1 VEDDPLAEWVV
12 SMATEIVPLE
22 VVCPPVAITELRRLD
37 RMVECLREAGALGTQ
52 QALHYAFGLHLNP
65 ELPGLD
71 ALTISRYLK
80 AYALAQDWL
89 LVAHRVDL
97 ARRITPYIDVY
108 PRAYL
113 RRVLSYDDDVMLDT
127 LVEDYLHHNPSRNR
141 ALDMLPLFKQLRPAL
156 IEARVDD
163 ERVKARPTF
172 HYRLPN
178 CEIERADW
186 YLDSSWNIW
195 CVVEQLADDPDLLQ
209 ELAGQW
215 MEYEG
220 KIINFGR
227 PTWHATLHKLHRDLL
242 SA

>member
-1 VEDDPLAEWVV
+1 
-12 SMATEIVPLE
+12 
-22 VVCPPVAITELRRLD
+22 
-37 RMVECLREAGALGTQ
+37 
-52 QALHYAFGLHLNP
+52 
-65 ELPGLD
+65 
-71 ALTISRYLK
+71 
-80 AYALAQDWL
+80 
-89 LVAHRVDL
+89 
-97 ARRITPYIDVY
+97 
-108 PRAYL
+108 
-113 RRVLSYDDDVMLDT
+113 
-127 LVEDYLHHNPSRNR
+127 
-141 ALDMLPLFKQLRPAL
+141 MLPLFKHLRPAL